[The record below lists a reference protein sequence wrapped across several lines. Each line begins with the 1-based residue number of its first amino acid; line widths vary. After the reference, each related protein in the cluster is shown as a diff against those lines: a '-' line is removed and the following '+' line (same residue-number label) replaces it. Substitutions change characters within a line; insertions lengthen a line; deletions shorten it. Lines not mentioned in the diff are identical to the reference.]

1 MVRKRYELIGMC
13 ALLFLAWS
21 RLADAQVLHVS
32 FDTAPDGSAIP
43 NGTAVNTLY
52 STWGVTFEA
61 VRCPSCGTDPNV
73 YAVSNCRD
81 YLPFSSPNVVSLWSD
96 GTCTPLTERLG
107 VVQATFAAPVDSV
120 CLLVMPVR
128 LGDQAVV
135 RAYDAG
141 GAEIVKAYSIPSA
154 TGTFCIGAPGIVRVT
169 FAGAYLGY
177 AWFDDLV
184 VRIGGTTPTRQHTW
198 GAVKSIYR

>member
-1 MVRKRYELIGMC
+1 MVRRRVAQIGMC
-13 ALLFLAWS
+13 ALLVLGWCQF
-21 RLADAQVLHVS
+21 ADAQVLHVS
-32 FDTAPDGSAIP
+32 FDAAPDGSAVP
-43 NGTAVNTLY
+43 SGTAVNALY
-52 STWGVTFEA
+52 SAWGVTFEA

-81 YLPFSSPNVVSLWSD
+81 YLPFSLPNVVSLWSD
-96 GTCTPLTERLG
+96 GTCAPLTERLG
-107 VVQATFAAPVDSV
+107 VVQATFGVPVDSV

-128 LGDQAVV
+128 PGNQAVV

-141 GAEIVKAYSIPSA
+141 GAEIVTAYSTPSA

-169 FAGAYLGY
+169 FSGAYLGY

-184 VRIGGTTPTRQHTW
+184 VRVAGPTPTRQRTW